1 MYQYHGLYGWM
12 NDSGLGITI
21 PGTGIDTSIVGG
33 IFKDSKDPGRLSGNS
48 RAYADA
54 QAGDGE
60 ALKYLKGR
68 SGRFGSVAT
77 SYTLGDKSPIGP
89 WATQVAK
96 DDAFKK
102 YNDVVHPSSA
112 YETAKNI
119 VTGGP
124 TVAGMSV
131 APLLIAAVAA
141 GGIYVLMRRR

>member
-1 MYQYHGLYGWM
+1 MYGYF
-12 NDSGLGITI
+12 NDPGLGITI
-21 PGTGIDTSIVGG
+21 PGVGIDTSIIGG
-33 IFKDSKDPGRLSGNS
+33 VFKEDKDPGRLNGNAQ
-48 RAYADA
+48 AYAAA

-96 DDAFKK
+96 DDAWKK
-102 YNDVVHPSSA
+102 YNDVINPSSA
-112 YETAKNI
+112 YQSAKSF

-124 TVAGMSV
+124 TIAGMSV

-141 GGIYVLMRRR
+141 GGIYVLARRR